1 MSSVALI
8 DAHVHIHNC
17 FKLRQLLDSARENF
31 CRAQPLHPEN
41 CLGVLIITDIGPR
54 SWFQELSQNLFTCD
68 ASTSCRVG
76 EQWLITRTQESYSLM
91 AQHCQGQKMILL
103 LGRQIVTQEGV
114 EILALITE
122 NDFPDHL
129 PLEITVQSILSAQ
142 ALPVLPW
149 GVGKWIGPRG
159 SYIQRFLDTHY
170 ASHIFLG
177 DNSGRPSFWPRPS
190 HFKQAELKGVR
201 ILPGTDPLPLENEY
215 RRPGSFGFKLLCSL
229 DQNSPGEDLKR
240 LLLNPSTVIQ
250 PYGDLE
256 NPLRFLRNQWM
267 LRFK

>member
-1 MSSVALI
+1 MSSATLI

-17 FKLRQLLDSARENF
+17 FKLRQLLDSAWENF
-31 CRAQPLHPEN
+31 YQTQTLHPEN
-41 CLGVLIITDIGPR
+41 CLGVLIVADIGPR
-54 SWFQELSQNLFTCD
+54 NWLKEINQDSSTCD
-68 ASTSCRVG
+68 VSTSCRVG
-76 EQWLITRTQESYSLM
+76 KQWLITRTQEPFSLI
-91 AQHCQGQKMILL
+91 AQNCQGQKIILI
-103 LGRQIVTQEGV
+103 LGRQMVTHEGIEV
-114 EILALITE
+114 LALITE
-122 NDFPDHL
+122 DDFPDHL
-129 PLEITVQSILSAQ
+129 PLEITVESILSAK

-149 GVGKWIGPRG
+149 GVGKWIGLRG
-159 SYIQRFLDTHY
+159 SHIQHFLNTHY

-177 DNSGRPSFWPRPS
+177 DNSGRPSFWPCPS

-201 ILPGTDPLPLENEY
+201 ILPGTDPLPLANEY

-250 PYGDLE
+250 PYGNLE